1 MVFAFAACTN
11 SNARSS
17 QSNTTAQLQTSNKTS
32 DGTKTLVAYFSATGS
47 TEKVA
52 QYIADELNA
61 DIFAI
66 TPETPYSS
74 DDLNYNDD
82 NSRVVREHNDKSK
95 QTVALKQNTPDN
107 WAQYD
112 TIFIGYPI
120 WWGDASWVVS
130 SFVKANDFNGKTVIP
145 FCTSA
150 SSPLGSSAK
159 DLKSTANGGN
169 WQDGKRF
176 SSSADEIEV
185 KDWAKTVVKK

>member
-1 MVFAFAACTN
+1 MMFAFAACTN
-11 SNARSS
+11 SNARNS
-17 QSNTTAQLQTSNKTS
+17 QVNTTAQLQTSNKTS

-74 DDLNYNDD
+74 DDLDYNDD

-95 QTVALKQNTPDN
+95 QTIALKQNTPDN
-107 WAQYD
+107 WTQYD
-112 TIFIGYPI
+112 TVFIGYPI
-120 WWGDASWVVS
+120 WWGDAAWIVS

-150 SSPLGSSAK
+150 SSPLGSSDK
-159 DLKSTANGGN
+159 DLASAANGGN

-176 SSSADEIEV
+176 SSSADESEV
-185 KDWAKTVVKK
+185 KEWAKAVVK